1 MKYNQISWLLAASV
15 ALTPAL
21 SLTAYAEEDS
31 LDAVVEG
38 SEESS
43 ETVDT
48 ITSGDYAYT
57 LDGENA
63 TITSYSGSDTDVVIP
78 SDLDGHTVANL
89 GGGAFANST
98 GVVSIAL
105 PKTVTFI
112 DDSCFYGCTDL
123 KTITVEDGNEA
134 YTVTDGVLFSADG
147 QDLICYP
154 PATEGTSYTIPD
166 GVVEVWSSAFAKS
179 SLTSVTIPDSVL
191 YLDDWSFAEVPLESL
206 ELPNSIL
213 EIGQY
218 AFAYA
223 PRLTEVTLPESLEII
238 DAAAFA
244 GIENLT
250 DVTFQD
256 GLATIQMA
264 AFAGTGLTEVTIP
277 ATVTSIGF
285 CAFGYDIDLTNPV
298 ENFVICGEVGS
309 QAQIYCTET
318 DEENDYSNNFTFR
331 SVMSEEVDE
340 AETPVQTGTQ
350 ETSAFQKYIKW
361 VLLGIGA
368 LILLAGGF
376 VLLLGGKGK
385 KKNKADA
392 EDAAEIAD
400 AAASATE
407 EKIEETSDEE

>member
-1 MKYNQISWLLAASV
+1 MKYNQLSWLLVASV

-31 LDAVVEG
+31 LGAVVEG

-43 ETVDT
+43 ETVET
-48 ITSGDYAYT
+48 ITSGDYEYT

-63 TITSYSGSDTDVVIP
+63 TITHYGGSDADVVIP

-89 GGGAFANST
+89 GGGAFAGST
-98 GVVSIAL
+98 GVVSITL
-105 PKTVTFI
+105 PETVSFI
-112 DDSCFYGCTDL
+112 DDSCFHGCTDL
-123 KTITVEDGNEA
+123 KTFTVEDGNESYA
-134 YTVTDGVLFSADG
+134 VTDGVLFSADG

-206 ELPNSIL
+206 ELPDSIL

-218 AFAYA
+218 AFAYS
-223 PRLTEVTLPESLEII
+223 PRLTEVVFPESLEII

-250 DVTFQD
+250 SVTFPD
-256 GLATIQMA
+256 SLTTIQMA

-285 CAFGYDIDLTNPV
+285 CAFGYDMDLTSAV
-298 ENFVICGEVGS
+298 ENFVICGTVGS
-309 QAQIYCTET
+309 QAQIYCTEEDT
-318 DEENDYSNNFTFR
+318 ENSYSNSFTFR

-340 AETPVQTGTQ
+340 DETPVQTGT
-350 ETSAFQKYIKW
+350 EEVSAFQKYIKW
-361 VLLGIGA
+361 VLLGVGA
-368 LILLAGGF
+368 LILLVGGA

-385 KKNKADA
+385 KKDKADA
-392 EDAAEIAD
+392 EAVAKKPETDD
-400 AAASATE
+400 SAS
-407 EKIEETSDEE
+407 EKTEETSDEE